1 MGAGEGGHQHRA
13 HTEEGMGFRLDLYL
27 PNVAHVHT
35 AGGCARGH
43 ATGAPPRLPISPGAP
58 LRSKLPSLHVAVF
71 KRAARALNS

>member
-43 ATGAPPRLPISPGAP
+43 APGGAPPAFSRSRGTVAFQAP
-58 LRSKLPSLHVAVF
+58 FASRRGF
-71 KRAARALNS
+71 